1 MRKQLVTALVGVG
14 IALAVAPQVVKA
26 SLPPTACSSGALQV
40 CAAVSASTYSVT
52 TTSPVTTCTGHGH
65 NQTCTT
71 TNVTSTAW
79 HLVLKV
85 WNLYGS
91 SGLSHVIT
99 YVGFGSQ
106 TYQGTGTLFQAKY
119 NGNAISTWQT
129 AKSINNNPVGAELD
143 LAGQT
148 KNGINN
154 GVLGCNQAPPSAN
167 SSNYQTCYPAGAYL
181 QLDFLTSAQV
191 DLTDPTSVYGW
202 HSQQLNGQDCSMWVS
217 SDGHQTGALNSSG
230 QDSNCGVVPE
240 PVTMVLL
247 GSGLA
252 GMGGVGVL
260 RRRKK
265 DGDVESA

>member
-1 MRKQLVTALVGVG
+1 MRKQIVTALVGVG
-14 IALAVAPQVVKA
+14 IALAVAPQVARA
-26 SLPPTACSSGALQV
+26 SLPPTACSSAALQV
-40 CAAVSASTYSVT
+40 CAAVSASTYSVVT
-52 TTSPVTTCTGHGH
+52 TTPVTTCVGHGN

-91 SGLSHVIT
+91 QGLSHVIT
-99 YVGFGSQ
+99 YVGMGSGGY
-106 TYQGTGTLFQAKY
+106 TGTGTLFGAKF
-119 NGNAISTWQT
+119 NGNAITTWQT

-154 GVLGCNQAPPSAN
+154 GLIGCNATPPPG
-167 SSNYQTCYPAGAYL
+167 NYQTCYPNGAFL
-181 QLDFLTSAQV
+181 ELDFLTTGQFNVS
-191 DLTDPTSVYGW
+191 DPTAVYGW
-202 HSQQLNGQDCSMWVS
+202 HSQAVNGQDCSLWVA
-217 SDGHQTGALNSSG
+217 SDGKQTQAVNSSG
-230 QDSNCGVVPE
+230 HDSNCGVVPE

-252 GMGGVGVL
+252 GMGGIGAL
-260 RRRKK
+260 RRRRK
-265 DGDVESA
+265 DGDIESA